1 MTATLATVANA
12 KNGQAIASDKT
23 TNVGERYLKMMRP
36 IKVLHRHDGCISFAV
51 RGEDVQWKQVI
62 SIRANALDDWF
73 PQFTEQLLR
82 DSQRGHQFSVPLAL
96 ARLGETLSLLFRA
109 H

>member
-1 MTATLATVANA
+1 MTATLAPPPPIIAQRYPSTVM
-12 KNGQAIASDKT
+12 
-23 TNVGERYLKMMRP
+23 KMMRP